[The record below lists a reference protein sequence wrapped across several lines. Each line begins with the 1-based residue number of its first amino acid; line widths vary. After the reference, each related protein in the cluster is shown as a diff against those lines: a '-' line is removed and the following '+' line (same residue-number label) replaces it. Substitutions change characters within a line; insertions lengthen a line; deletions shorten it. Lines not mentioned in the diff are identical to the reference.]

1 MRLKKNDTRIF
12 RYNSIHRYRQKVLY
26 SCLFILSGYLPREQR
41 LSCFLAYVNTVRKLG
56 CVAKIPSSGKTQ
68 ATSTPFPKVSMTILR
83 KFTLGV
89 NEFIGF
95 HYRLPYK
102 SLGAAAHNRLLLR
115 SLYPSG
121 KNVSLLRPHVI
132 QTELHTTGSMD

>member
-1 MRLKKNDTRIF
+1 MTQGFSDI
-12 RYNSIHRYRQKVLY
+12 SIHRYRQKVLY
-26 SCLFILSGYLPREQR
+26 SYLFILSGYLQREQR
-41 LSCFLAYVNTVRKLG
+41 LSCLLAYVNTVRKLG

-95 HYRLPYK
+95 HYRLPYE

-115 SLYPSG
+115 RLYPLG
-121 KNVSLLRPHVI
+121 KNVSLLRPYVI